1 MKMAL
6 IGGGGVRSP
15 LFVASALRRA
25 ERVGLEERCLQ
36 DIDPEKLEVFG
47 ALSREVARRAET
59 DVRITTTTDPEAA
72 LDGARHVVTTIRVGA
87 EQGRVFDERIALKH
101 GVLGQET
108 TGPGGF
114 AMALRSI
121 PAILKYAE
129 LLERVSPGAWL
140 YNFTNPA
147 GLVTQALR
155 EAGFNRTIGI
165 CDGANVGHQAV
176 ADWLKVDP
184 RRLRAE
190 VFGLNH
196 LSWTRRVLLDGQDK
210 LAPLLRDPAFL
221 SGTMMKLFE
230 PDLVA
235 QVRMWINEY
244 LFYFYYAERAVESI
258 TADGKTRGEEIV
270 GLNRRLMDQ
279 LRGNDLEHEPALGL
293 RVFYA
298 YLNRRHATYMHYAQ
312 PGGPS
317 MAAADQ
323 AQAEQLRAAEAPPA
337 SDGEGYAG
345 VALGIVEALETN
357 EPLYTALNVR
367 NEGAIEGMEPDDVV
381 EVSCVVDRQGVRPLR
396 IGAMPASQAELV
408 HNVKLYE
415 RLTVQA
421 IAKRSRATAVAALM
435 AHPLVLSYS
444 RARPLVDEYLAAHRE
459 WVGEW
464 GA

>member
-25 ERVGLEERCLQ
+25 ERVGLEELCLQ

-87 EQGRVFDERIALKH
+87 EQGRVLDERIALKH

-121 PAILKYAE
+121 PAILKYAA

-155 EAGFNRTIGI
+155 DAGFNRTIGI

-176 ADWLKVDP
+176 ADWLKLDP

-279 LRGNDLEHEPALGL
+279 LRGSDLEHEPALGL

-312 PGGPS
+312 PDGPS
-317 MAAADQ
+317 MGAADQ

-357 EPLYTALNVR
+357 EPLYTALNVP